1 MGKIILTERQYR
13 NLNQILIGKEVGKN
27 KGRLNEGYVMAA
39 DGMSFTISLDDSIG
53 YVGGP
58 ALKGGSLVK
67 VNGKNE
73 LICKGCSYETKGSA
87 EIKVGD
93 YKFNCLNN
101 TFTTPGGNLVIKND
115 TNSPALAK
123 LCAKAKLIDY
133 NWGGS
138 GTDPDRYWNGLFAK
152 LKPYGAK
159 LSAGDGKSGPFM
171 YWGKFIVYKNYS
183 YNNGCT
189 VIDYPTESYKF
200 TDYGGKYVGQALD
213 KIVLTPCVNKGASI
227 NITTLLGT
235 PEVSAGTENPAGT
248 DTNIVLFQRWYWSE
262 KETEDLAPY
271 VSGDKK
277 DKCKAKYKSALCGG
291 KPCIRTQAVDGK
303 SGSNTTKLMTDATI
317 KKEFDAWVKTNP
329 SELADYSKLETC
341 SSAEKGYD
349 KPVVRGGGT
358 GTGGTGGGT
367 GTGGGG
373 APFSGQYADLV

>member
-13 NLNQILIGKEVGKN
+13 NLNQILIGKEVENN
-27 KGRLNEGYVMAA
+27 KGRLNEGYIPSA
-39 DGMSFTISLDDSIG
+39 DGMSLTVSSDDYIG
-53 YVGGP
+53 VKGSMI
-58 ALKGGSLVK
+58 KGGAVVK
-67 VNGKNE
+67 VNGPYE
-73 LICKGCSYETKGSA
+73 LICNQCQYEGSSS
-87 EIKVGD
+87 EIKVGNFK
-93 YKFNCLNN
+93 YNCIGDS
-101 TFTTPGGNLVIKND
+101 FTIDKGYMFVTSDDTIMPGLK
-115 TNSPALAK
+115 K
-123 LCAKAKLIDY
+123 LCEKSKSFDT

-138 GTDPDRYWNGLFAK
+138 GTDPDKYWNGLFAK

-159 LSAGDGKSGPFM
+159 LATSADNKGPFM
-171 YWGKFIVYKNYS
+171 YWGKNYIMKNYLADS
-183 YNNGCT
+183 GWNIVLNGL
-189 VIDYPTESYKF
+189 SYKF
-200 TDYGGKYVGQALD
+200 NPSDYKGKYAGQPLEN
-213 KIVLTPCVNKGASI
+213 IVLTPKSGGASEKLL
-227 NITTLLGT
+227 TLIG
-235 PEVSAGTENPAGT
+235 PSAEVSAGTENPAGT

-262 KETEDLAPY
+262 KETEDSAPY

-303 SGSNTTKLMTDATI
+303 KGGNTTKLMTDATI

-358 GTGGTGGGT
+358 GTGGTGGG

-373 APFSGQYADLV
+373 SPFGGQYSDFF

>member
-39 DGMSFTISLDDSIG
+39 DGMSFTISLDDYIG
-53 YVGGP
+53 YEGGP

-101 TFTTPGGNLVIKND
+101 TFTTPGGNLVVKND

-123 LCAKAKLIDY
+123 LCAKAKLIDN

-138 GTDPDRYWNGLFAK
+138 GPEPDKYWNGLFAK

-159 LSAGDGKSGPFM
+159 LAVDKSGPFM
-171 YWGKFIVYKNYS
+171 YWGKFLIYKNYLF
-183 YNNGCT
+183 NGGCN
-189 VIDYPTESYKF
+189 IINYPTEAYKF
-200 TDYGGKYVGQALD
+200 TDYGGKYAGQVVE
-213 KIVLTPCVNKGASI
+213 KIFLTPCINKGAQV

-235 PEVSAGTENPAGT
+235 PEVSAGTDKKT
-248 DTNIVLFQRWYWSE
+248 
-262 KETEDLAPY
+262 ETEK
-271 VSGDKK
+271 VKK
-277 DKCKAKYKSALCGG
+277 
-291 KPCIRTQAVDGK
+291 V
-303 SGSNTTKLMTDATI
+303 
-317 KKEFDAWVKTNP
+317 
-329 SELADYSKLETC
+329 
-341 SSAEKGYD
+341 YD
-349 KPVVRGGGT
+349 KPVVKGGDT
-358 GTGGTGGGT
+358 GTGGTGGG
-367 GTGGGG
+367 G
-373 APFSGQYADLV
+373 APFGGQYSDLF